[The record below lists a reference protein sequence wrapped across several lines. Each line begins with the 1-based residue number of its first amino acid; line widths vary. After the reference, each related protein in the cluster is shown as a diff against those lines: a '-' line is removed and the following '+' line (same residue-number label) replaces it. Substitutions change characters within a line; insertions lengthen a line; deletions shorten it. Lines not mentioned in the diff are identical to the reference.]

1 VLDVDDVDTTGAT
14 LRAARAAL
22 ERAGAQTVRL
32 CAVAS
37 TPATVAAQVVP
48 IRRRAVASAA

>member
-1 VLDVDDVDTTGAT
+1 VHVVAAVVTTGAT